1 MMEIPQLYQSIF
13 HLIPDCLVV
22 VDKELRI
29 VHCNWAGGFDYLP
42 EELRRKGLHC
52 YDAFFPEHKG
62 PCEPCPVREVFRTG
76 RPITVEKLHSKVG
89 FLEIRCFPLFDEEG
103 QVALVAEQMIN
114 VTQTKQLVTRLAE
127 SEARFHNLINLLPQT
142 VFEADRDG
150 TITFANPAGFAAL
163 CYTKDDLAGGLN
175 VLQMVVPE
183 ERGRAK
189 ENLQRVLGG
198 VSARGDRYTILRKDG
213 RTFPAMVF
221 VDPVFRN
228 GEITGAVGIMVDISE
243 PKKLEEQFFQSQKM
257 EVVAR
262 MGSGLAH
269 DFNNLLV
276 IVQGYSDLLLNRLD
290 DETLCGWVE
299 AIRTAARRAGTLTDE
314 LLALGRGQTGQ
325 PEKLDLRAV
334 VSGLENL
341 IRRLLN
347 RHIVLTIDSDP
358 ALGPVKADRSQLE
371 QVVSNLVINAKDAM
385 PEGGRLSIEIRN
397 VDFATAD
404 PPCPAGSKP
413 GPYVLLAISD
423 TGSGMDATTLTH
435 IFEPFFTTKEL
446 GKGTGLGLP
455 TVYAIVQNH
464 GGHIEVFSTPGEGT
478 TFSIYLP
485 RTPT

>member
-1 MMEIPQLYQSIF
+1 MEISQLYQSIF

-29 VHCNWAGGFDYLP
+29 VLCNWAGGFDYVP
-42 EELRRKGLHC
+42 EEFRQKGLHC

-62 PCEPCPVREVFRTG
+62 PCDPCHVREVFRTG
-76 RPITVEKLHSKVG
+76 RPITMEKLHSKVG

-103 QVALVAEQMIN
+103 QVALVAEQMVN
-114 VTQTKQLVTRLAE
+114 VTQSKQLVTRLAE
-127 SEARFHNLINLLPQT
+127 SETRVHNLMNLLPQT
-142 VFEADRDG
+142 VFETDRGG

-163 CYTKDDLAGGLN
+163 GYTKDDLDVDLN

-183 ERGRAK
+183 ERNRAK
-189 ENLQRVLGG
+189 ENLQRVFGG
-198 VSARGDRYTILRKDG
+198 VSARGHEYTILRRDG

-221 VDPVFRN
+221 VDPVFHN
-228 GEITGAVGIMVDISE
+228 GQITGAVGILVDISE
-243 PKKLEEQFFQSQKM
+243 PKKLEEQLFQLQKM

-276 IVQGYSDLLLNRLD
+276 VMQGYCELLLNRLE
-290 DETLCGWVE
+290 DEALRGWVE
-299 AIRTAARRAGTLTDE
+299 NIHTAGERAATLTDQ
-314 LLALGRGQTGQ
+314 LLALSRGQRGH

-334 VSGLENL
+334 VGGLEKL
-341 IRRLLN
+341 IRQLLN
-347 RHIVLTIDSDP
+347 RHIVLSIDSDP
-358 ALGPVKADRSQLE
+358 ALGPVRVDRGQIE
-371 QVVSNLVINAKDAM
+371 QVITNLVINAKDAM
-385 PEGGRLSIEIRN
+385 AEGGRLTIEIRN

-404 PPCPAGSKP
+404 PPCPTGLEP
-413 GPYVLLAISD
+413 GPYVLFAISD
-423 TGSGMDATTLTH
+423 TGSGMDAATLSH

-455 TVYAIVQNH
+455 TVYSIVQNH
-464 GGHIEVFSTPGEGT
+464 GGHIEVFSALGDGT

-485 RTPT
+485 RMPA